1 MMQTY
6 TRAKLSW
13 DDLQFVVNA
22 LCRPG
27 ERETTLLKLLADE
40 EMRDAML
47 EHPRVLT
54 CLQDTTQT
62 LAVTPFLYF
71 YLLVR
76 RALQDFEIDDRVVT
90 EYLAN
95 LLVEFGHGRR
105 AYRPHAQTEKEY
117 HYLVDLLRDLLV
129 AGKAETFYL
138 RSHLGNYALF
148 LTGLYPA
155 RVYYRAKYR
164 APAPDFSYYET
175 LGSKSYRLAAQHDY
189 AIRHGLHDTFEL
201 LGRRFKRV
209 RAALNHAAENYM
221 CLDRNIAGRDGVL
234 RRVDN
239 FIAEQLGAG
248 KDQTAWED

>member
-6 TRAKLSW
+6 TRAKLSLE
-13 DDLQFVVNA
+13 DLQFVVNA

-40 EMRDAML
+40 EMRDTML
-47 EHPRVLT
+47 EHPSVLT

-62 LAVTPFLYF
+62 LTITPFLYF

-76 RALQDFEIDDRVVT
+76 RALQDFEIDDRVVA

-105 AYRPHAQTEKEY
+105 AYRPHARADKEY
-117 HYLVDLLRDLLV
+117 HYLVDLLQDLLA
-129 AGKAETFYL
+129 AGEAESFYL

-175 LGSKSYRLAAQHDY
+175 LGSKSFRMAAQHEY
-189 AIRHGLHDTFEL
+189 ALRQGLHDTFEL

-221 CLDRNIAGRDGVL
+221 RLDRNAAGIEGVL
-234 RRVDN
+234 RRVDH
-239 FIAEQLGAG
+239 FIAEQQGEE
-248 KDQTAWED
+248 KDQAVWED